1 VISEDGQEEYDMEN
15 AAIAGGAQTTHR
27 ESEVHFGGGGQIQE
41 GQSLGE
47 RDGNHQAQD
56 KSNGTPTKLKISR
69 ERERKGKGKTEGKG
83 KAKEKEMEK
92 GKDGIS
98 RQIRS
103 RFGRYKGV

>member
-1 VISEDGQEEYDMEN
+1 MISEDGQEEYDMEN

-56 KSNGTPTKLKISR
+56 KSNGTPTKLR
-69 ERERKGKGKTEGKG
+69 NLKGKGKKGKREKRRERKSEGEGDGEGKRWNI
-83 KAKEKEMEK
+83 KTNTL
-92 GKDGIS
+92 
-98 RQIRS
+98 QIWAL
-103 RFGRYKGV
+103 